1 MSTNEKIEAIKQITQ
16 KTIDFNNTIV
26 AALDDLGSKITG
38 FSAYLIGM
46 CQAYVLREEENESVR
61 SEDEEDMMRDSFH
74 GTKIKQRPDG
84 RWYARYKIAPCF
96 YKDIYGKTKI
106 ECVQKLKNFILDPS
120 NTTALLKSPKK
131 PRAKK
136 APKEAAPMFRQFFRK
151 WIETEKAPNVSSVTY
166 DHYLSN
172 FRSWI
177 DKDPLADMPMNAI
190 STEYL
195 REYLVRIWSP
205 TMRRRIYIMLG
216 DIFRTAV
223 EYGVIPTSP
232 MNGVKPPKKVFNE
245 RPAFLREEEERFVE
259 EARKSEYWII
269 FALMLYEG
277 LRSGEARA
285 LRPCDIKAD
294 RIEVCRAMNDKG
306 VIGSTK
312 TGRKRYVPIFDQ
324 FKDMADK
331 YRGDS
336 TEPIFGSKVNKHLAQ
351 KEYLDIVKKLGLQ
364 HLNMYALRHTFAT
377 RCAEAEIIPSQIS
390 IWMGHSDV
398 KTTMQYYV
406 NISPSFERE
415 NVEKKDRNGK

>member
-16 KTIDFNNTIV
+16 KTIEFNNTIV
-26 AALDDLGSKITG
+26 AALDDLGTKITG

-46 CQAYVLREEENESVR
+46 CQTYVIREEENESVR
-61 SEDEEDMMRDSFH
+61 SEDEEDMMRDSYH

-84 RWYARYKIAPCF
+84 RWYARYKIAPGF

-106 ECVQKLKNFILDPS
+106 ECVQKLKNFIFDP
-120 NTTALLKSPKK
+120 TTAALLKAPKK

-136 APKEAAPMFRQFFRK
+136 APKESSPIFRQFFRK
-151 WIETEKAPNVSSVTY
+151 WIETEKAPNISSVTY

-195 REYLVRIWSP
+195 REYIARIWSP

-223 EYGVIPTSP
+223 EYSVIERSP
-232 MNGVKPPKKVFNE
+232 MSGVKPPKKVFNE
-245 RPAFLREEEERFVE
+245 RPAFLREEEDRFVE
-259 EARKSEYWII
+259 LARQSEYWVIY
-269 FALMLYEG
+269 ALMLYEG

-285 LRPCDIKAD
+285 LRPCDIKSD
-294 RIEVCRAMNDKG
+294 KIEVCRAMNDKG
-306 VIGSTK
+306 VIGTTK

-324 FKDMADK
+324 FKYIADK

-406 NISPSFERE
+406 NISPDFERE
-415 NVEKKDRNGK
+415 NVQKKDRNGK

>member
-16 KTIDFNNTIV
+16 KTIEFNNTIV
-26 AALDDLGSKITG
+26 AALDELGTKITG

-106 ECVQKLKNFILDPS
+106 ECVQKLKNFIFDP
-120 NTTALLKSPKK
+120 TTAALLKAPKK

-136 APKEAAPMFRQFFRK
+136 APKNSVPTFRQFFRK
-151 WIETEKAPNVSSVTY
+151 WLDVEKAPNVSAVTY
-166 DHYLSN
+166 DHLLSN

-177 DKDPLADMPMNAI
+177 DKDAIADMPMNGI

-195 REYLVRIWSP
+195 REYIARIWSP
-205 TMRRRIYIMLG
+205 TMRRRIYIVLN

-223 EYGVIPTSP
+223 SYGVISNTP
-232 MNGVKPPKKVFNE
+232 MTGIKAPKKVFNE
-245 RPAFLREEEERFVE
+245 RPAFLREEEDRFVE
-259 EARKSEYWII
+259 LARQSEYWVIY
-269 FALMLYEG
+269 ALMLYEG

-285 LRPCDIKAD
+285 LRPCDIKSD
-294 RIEVCRAMNDKG
+294 KIEVCRAMNDKG
-306 VIGSTK
+306 VIGTTK

-324 FKDMADK
+324 FKDLADR

-336 TEPIFGSKVNKHLAQ
+336 AEPIFGKVNKHLAQ

-406 NISPSFERE
+406 NISPAFERE
-415 NVEKKDRNGK
+415 NVEKKDLNGK